1 MTNRSP
7 SLFLFA
13 LPALVVFVAFFCLPM
28 ARLLA
33 VSINGEQGAGV
44 YWTVVS
50 SPRYL
55 HSLVVTVLLSAA
67 VTLVTLVIAG
77 IAGTFLQRNAVL
89 ASPCWWPC

>member
-1 MTNRSP
+1 
-7 SLFLFA
+7 
-13 LPALVVFVAFFCLPM
+13 M

-67 VTLVTLVIAG
+67 VTLVPRTLILWRGPRGGTASLLAG
-77 IAGTFLQRNAVL
+77 SSGPDMLELWAWELRPGE
-89 ASPCWWPC
+89 